1 MSPTDPRA
9 PAATHP
15 DTTAATTPPSVA
27 PHAPHDASEWLLL
40 IVPGLIW
47 GASFLFI
54 AEGLRAVG
62 PNGITFLRIAVGFL
76 ALGCAPVARRSIAE
90 SDWRGVTV
98 LGVVWFAFPLS
109 MFPYAEQRVSSAV
122 TGMLNGGV
130 PLATAVVA
138 SLMARRLPARGVMTG
153 LGIGLVG
160 VVLVALPSLGEGT
173 NSAFGVALI
182 AVAISSY
189 GLAVNIARPLQ
200 DRNGALPIIWR
211 AQAVALVLTAPLG
224 LREALDA
231 HWSLL
236 PLLSIVALGAL
247 GTGLAY
253 VMLSF
258 AGARMGTTRASAT
271 TFLVP
276 GVALALGVVV
286 RGERVAA
293 LSVLGAAV
301 CVAGAWW
308 MRRAALPAP
317 DADPATTGR

>member
-1 MSPTDPRA
+1 MQA
-9 PAATHP
+9 PAATRLSEAP
-15 DTTAATTPPSVA
+15 AATTPSAA

-62 PNGITFLRIAVGFL
+62 PNGITFLRIAVGFA
-76 ALGCAPVARRSIAE
+76 ALGCAPGARRSIPKA
-90 SDWRGVTV
+90 DWRGVAV

-138 SLMARRLPARGVMTG
+138 SLMARRLPARGVITG
-153 LGIGLVG
+153 LGIGLLG

-173 NSAFGVALI
+173 NSAVGVALI
-182 AVAISSY
+182 VVAICSY
-189 GLAVNIARPLQ
+189 GVAVNIARPLQ

-224 LREALDA
+224 LRETFDA

-247 GTGLAY
+247 GTGVAY
-253 VMLSF
+253 VMLSL

-271 TFLVP
+271 TFLIP
-276 GVALALGVVV
+276 GVALALGVMV

-308 MRRAALPAP
+308 MRHAAMPASAP
-317 DADPATTGR
+317 VPALATTAR